1 MIFPQRAGVED
12 ATHAPAVDDVDQ
24 ARPPDDAIRALLV
37 RLSRPHPSGGKVIER
52 AAVLASGADVKAVM
66 RWIAAHAG
74 QPETAPSAGSP
85 RGLHGSRVEEVH
97 SPLRVPRALAT
108 GLVSSS
114 PSADASRRS
123 IAWAQMA

>member
-1 MIFPQRAGVED
+1 MIFPQRSGVAD

-24 ARPPDDAIRALLV
+24 ARPRDDAIRALLV

-52 AAVLASGADVKAVM
+52 AAILASGADVEAVM

-85 RGLHGSRVEEVH
+85 RGLHGSRVETAH
-97 SPLRVPRALAT
+97 TPRRYVL
-108 GLVSSS
+108 
-114 PSADASRRS
+114 PADALD
-123 IAWAQMA
+123 